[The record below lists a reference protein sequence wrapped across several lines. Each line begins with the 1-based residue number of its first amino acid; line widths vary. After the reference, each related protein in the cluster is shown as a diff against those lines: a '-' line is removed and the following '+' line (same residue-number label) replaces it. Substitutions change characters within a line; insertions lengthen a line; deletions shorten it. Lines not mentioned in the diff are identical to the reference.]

1 MMWSE
6 YGIKLWHQTMAS
18 NYGIKLWHQTMAS
31 NYGIRICCNAFS
43 PRKTCVPKT
52 DTDLRQW
59 SQTEN
64 SRRNSF
70 CNTTIMRSKI
80 AAENGTC
87 IWCHIQ
93 WPSSLIIFTAQFYVR
108 NSYASLITMLLIRSW
123 RDICLHDLLLA
134 YFEFIF
140 LHKSWILHYGMR
152 QWREYGSAL

>member
-6 YGIKLWHQTMAS
+6 YGIKLWHQTMTS

-31 NYGIRICCNAFS
+31 NYGIRICCNVFS

-52 DTDLRQW
+52 DMDLRQW

-64 SRRNSF
+64 SRRNIF
-70 CNTTIMRSKI
+70 CKTIIMRSKI
-80 AAENGTC
+80 TGENGIW

-93 WPSSLIIFTAQFYVR
+93 WPFSLAIFTAHFYVR
-108 NSYASLITMLLIRSW
+108 SSYASLITMLLIRSW
-123 RDICLHDLLLA
+123 RDICLHDLLFT
-134 YFEFIF
+134 YFQFIF
-140 LHKSWILHYGMR
+140 LHKSCILHYGMQ